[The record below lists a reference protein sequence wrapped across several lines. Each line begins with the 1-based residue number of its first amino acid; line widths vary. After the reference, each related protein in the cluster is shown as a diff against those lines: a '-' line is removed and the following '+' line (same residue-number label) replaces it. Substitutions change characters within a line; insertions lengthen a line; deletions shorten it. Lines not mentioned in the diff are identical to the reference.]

1 MMILKNL
8 FIRYFYKNE
17 VYNAAS
23 NFVIRRV
30 KNNIFMQK
38 KAKCAIK
45 YFIWGVTTSWNIQ

>member
-1 MMILKNL
+1 MILKNL

-17 VYNAAS
+17 VYNVAS

-38 KAKCAIK
+38 EAKCAIK
-45 YFIWGVTTSWNIQ
+45 TRINARYIIW